1 MTDSKFNNTKV
12 EVNGVEYVIQKYP
25 LLEALKLKKGWL
37 DKTMPEGIDDVKMY
51 QTCLDSF
58 VISPKKKI
66 NDFDNLED
74 LADLCMECLEYNFMG
89 KSK

>member
-1 MTDSKFNNTKV
+1 MTESKFKNKKV
-12 EVNGVEYVIQKYP
+12 EVNEEEYVIQKYP
-25 LLEALKLKKGWL
+25 LLEALKIKKSWL
-37 DKTMPEGIDDVKMY
+37 DKNMPEGIDDIKMY
-51 QTCLDSF
+51 EACLDNF

-66 NDFDNLED
+66 NDFGSLEE